1 MRYRDLGIGTFLR
14 SGPQTF
20 PDPNQPEWL
29 SLAPTVDGQQQVMTA
44 RDVALTPPQ
53 CPTTEAGQVGPNG
66 PIPYFQKEFFHNG
79 YIKSLKQLVHFYN
92 TRDSVPNPNGN
103 TTFAFPVT
111 SGNCPPGTVE
121 RVTCWPQPEV
131 LNNIDMTTGALGLTD
146 TEENQIVAFLQTL
159 TDGFDPA
166 NPTVSTYKNI
176 DTFTGQ
182 CSIAPPGVTAS
193 NQGIET
199 LTPTWNLAQFP
210 CADDI
215 CVNVPFPPSPPIP

>member
-1 MRYRDLGIGTFLR
+1 
-14 SGPQTF
+14 
-20 PDPNQPEWL
+20 
-29 SLAPTVDGQQQVMTA
+29 
-44 RDVALTPPQ
+44 
-53 CPTTEAGQVGPNG
+53 
-66 PIPYFQKEFFHNG
+66 
-79 YIKSLKQLVHFYN
+79 VHFYN